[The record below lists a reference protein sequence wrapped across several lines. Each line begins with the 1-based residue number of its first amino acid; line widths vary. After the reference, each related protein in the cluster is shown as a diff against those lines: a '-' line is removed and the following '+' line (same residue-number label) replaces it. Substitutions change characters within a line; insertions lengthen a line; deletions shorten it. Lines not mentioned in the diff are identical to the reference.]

1 MWIAKNIFGTAG
13 VDMHCVTSDDF
24 SVVELD
30 DDYILQEGI
39 TDLALI
45 DGEPYDRD
53 STNYDVQINHAGY
66 ADKNSPIRL
75 MALDDSD
82 YAGVLCNAWQIRGA
96 NSNRF
101 WRIF

>member
-1 MWIAKNIFGTAG
+1 
-13 VDMHCVTSDDF
+13 MHCVTSDDF

-53 STNYDVQINHAGY
+53 STNYDVQINHDG
-66 ADKNSPIRL
+66 
-75 MALDDSD
+75 
-82 YAGVLCNAWQIRGA
+82 
-96 NSNRF
+96 
-101 WRIF
+101 